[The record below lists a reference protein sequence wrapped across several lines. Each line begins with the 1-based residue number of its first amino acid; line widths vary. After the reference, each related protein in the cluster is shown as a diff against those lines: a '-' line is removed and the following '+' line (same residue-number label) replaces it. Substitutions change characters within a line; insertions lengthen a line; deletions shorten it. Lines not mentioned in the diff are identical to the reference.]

1 MPTMR
6 CYEHT
11 FIARQDLSPQQ
22 AQSLAETYAALVA
35 EHGGEVT
42 KSEYWGLRNLAY
54 RMRKNR
60 KGHYLHLNLK
70 ADAATIDE
78 LERQERLSD
87 DVLRYLTVK
96 VDQLEE
102 GPSVAVTEKMRR
114 KMGSTVVDA
123 ARAVQ
128 YTNAGTFEF
137 LLDEKGSFYFLEV
150 NTRVQVEHPVTEF
163 ITGVDIVKEQIRIAA
178 GERLSFKQGD
188 VTFTG
193 HAIECRINAEDP
205 ETFAPSPGVIHAFSV
220 PGGPGVRVDT
230 FAHSECTIPPYY
242 DSLIAKIIAHGR
254 DRQEAIARM
263 RRTLEMTVI
272 EGIQTSIP
280 MHLKILSDPD
290 FVAGRLNTAFMERFL
305 NEKKKS
311 DGRLAEAV

>member
-1 MPTMR
+1 MR

-22 AQSLAETYAALVA
+22 AQALAETYAGLVA

-102 GPSVAVTEKMRR
+102 GPSVLMHARTSREERSRR
-114 KMGSTVVDA
+114 HDDG
-123 ARAVQ
+123 R
-128 YTNAGTFEF
+128 
-137 LLDEKGSFYFLEV
+137 
-150 NTRVQVEHPVTEF
+150 R
-163 ITGVDIVKEQIRIAA
+163 
-178 GERLSFKQGD
+178 
-188 VTFTG
+188 
-193 HAIECRINAEDP
+193 
-205 ETFAPSPGVIHAFSV
+205 
-220 PGGPGVRVDT
+220 
-230 FAHSECTIPPYY
+230 
-242 DSLIAKIIAHGR
+242 GR
-254 DRQEAIARM
+254 DDDRPRDRDERPREDRS
-263 RRTLEMTVI
+263 RRDETLDADET
-272 EGIQTSIP
+272 
-280 MHLKILSDPD
+280 
-290 FVAGRLNTAFMERFL
+290 
-305 NEKKKS
+305 
-311 DGRLAEAV
+311 LADE